1 MNHIQ
6 QHNHKTKPDLSICQ
20 KNSTE
25 RAMKPN
31 KNVGNILFIFD
42 NPYSK
47 TWLNQRWNL

>member
-31 KNVGNILFIFD
+31 KNVGIS
-42 NPYSK
+42 YSSLIIHTVK
-47 TWLNQRWNL
+47 LG